1 MEDDFNKFLCNNKDK
16 NNWNKSQDLDEILS
30 IESQIEVDDSFEED
44 YLNIF
49 LIILNDYSIFPNNKH
64 IINIDNFIKFFENFY
79 FKNNYLI
86 IYYKYIGG
94 EKIKLFGE
102 KFVNNNKDNCY
113 LIINEKYFELKSYIN
128 IKDIYSQFENFE
140 PIKNIEVTFIQ
151 KKNKKIIDASNM
163 FYNVSSLLSISNES
177 SFDISNIKDMNHMF
191 YNCSSLYNLSGISQ
205 WNITNVIDMSYMFY
219 NCSSLKIFDN
229 IYYWKLNNVKNK
241 ENMIYGCKD
250 KNIYLYSFK
259 IFLYYLSFLI
269 AIIFIYY
276 YLFYKKYFFI
286 YFIMPFFLLSFS
298 TIFIQAIIPYY
309 FIYLSLCKY
318 ELEKYLDNTKIYN
331 DFIKINNNIE
341 FFKEKKYL
349 RYINIYSSIFYTP
362 VLIIC
367 LMADSKEYFIKKNL

>member
-1 MEDDFNKFLCNNKDK
+1 
-16 NNWNKSQDLDEILS
+16 
-30 IESQIEVDDSFEED
+30 
-44 YLNIF
+44 
-49 LIILNDYSIFPNNKH
+49 
-64 IINIDNFIKFFENFY
+64 
-79 FKNNYLI
+79 
-86 IYYKYIGG
+86 
-94 EKIKLFGE
+94 
-102 KFVNNNKDNCY
+102 
-113 LIINEKYFELKSYIN
+113 
-128 IKDIYSQFENFE
+128 
-140 PIKNIEVTFIQ
+140 
-151 KKNKKIIDASNM
+151 M

-191 YNCSSLYNLSGISQ
+191 YNCSSLCNLSGISQ

-241 ENMIYGCKD
+241 ENMLYGCKD
-250 KNIYLYSFK
+250 NNIYLYSFK
-259 IFLYYLSFLI
+259 IYLYYLSFLI
-269 AIIFIYY
+269 VIIFIYY
-276 YLFYKKYFFI
+276 FLFYKKYFFI

-362 VLIIC
+362 LLIIC
-367 LMADSKEYFIKKNL
+367 LMADSKEYFIKKKSLIILIFLFVLYLVTQIFNLLIFLRLNNTFQNLEDILNKEKKNNNNKINLGNFKSELQKIVINIIFIARALLIYCWKLMEYNNNNKNKNKKKY